1 MNIFQMFFLTYK
13 FYKSGLY
20 IVPNFGHA
28 QCSIWWFLILT
39 FIKTASL
46 TTNHYLLVL
55 AIFPRLKM
63 TQFLSVSYLC
73 LMYKL
78 TFYSHCIWKCSFWY
92 FLENTEIFLY
102 YCFFLS
108 KNGRTD
114 SRADFPI
121 LETGSKRDLLLRL
134 LIVIELLLWN

>member
-13 FYKSGLY
+13 FYKSDLY

-102 YCFFLS
+102 YFFFFIQ
-108 KNGRTD
+108 KM
-114 SRADFPI
+114 A
-121 LETGSKRDLLLRL
+121 E
-134 LIVIELLLWN
+134 LIVELIFPFWKQAVSVIYFWDCWL